1 MGSIFSPPKPPKI
14 EPATKEAAPLP
25 PAPDDSEVQRRRR
38 EQEAAARR
46 RRGRRASVLTS
57 GLGDTR
63 PSQARRKSLLGE

>member
-14 EPATKEAAPLP
+14 EPATKEAAPP
-25 PAPDDSEVQRRRR
+25 PAPDDSEVQRKRR
-38 EQEAAARR
+38 EQGAVARR
-46 RRGRRASVLTS
+46 RRGRRASILTS